1 MKKAAYGVVGL
12 LVLLVGAAL
21 VVPSVID
28 WNAYKPEITAEVQ
41 KATGR
46 TLEIDGALEFAVLP
60 TPHLKVSNV
69 RLSNAPGATAK
80 SMLSLKELAVS
91 VKLVPLIGGS
101 IEIASVALI
110 EPVIE
115 LEKMLG
121 GRMNWVFAPA
131 PQTISPTVA
140 PTPAGTDGK
149 PASDQDA
156 FKLDSLRIEN
166 GTIVYRDTPAG
177 SIERLEKLTADISAQ
192 SLAGPFSFDGGM
204 TVRGIPL
211 TLAARMSKFAEKG
224 AVPFRVNIGTP
235 GTATTIGLAGTIT
248 DIESKPSVAAKIDG
262 KGADL
267 GALISAL
274 SGTSIPAPLAQ
285 KFSVKGAIRGSADG
299 VVVNDLAIQLGDSS
313 TKGDIKVDLQ
323 DGVKADVALRMQSL
337 DLDALLIRK
346 ETVPGTLSAV
356 GGKPG
361 KVDVPAKTQAV
372 AQKFELPEG
381 IEANVSLAI
390 EEVIAKKD
398 RVRGIRLAASLKD
411 RRVTLDTL
419 EAGLPGGGQL
429 SLSGQMTTPGGAM
442 SYGGKMSFRSS
453 SLRALLGWLE
463 VEIASV
469 PADRLRRFNVSADI
483 SGDAAQVQ
491 IANIASQLD
500 ASRMSGG
507 VTIALRER
515 TAFGASIN
523 IDQFN
528 ADAYMG
534 EPTAATA
541 KSSPNATAAP
551 AVDKPDT
558 LSKSPLA
565 VLNEVDA
572 NLAVRV
578 GSLNYQRTAI
588 QGVRLDGTLVNGVL
602 TLRDASVRNLA
613 GTSARITGTVTGLSG
628 VPGFKGTIAAASDDL
643 TGLFRVARLK
653 SSIPPRK
660 LGKMRLSSRTDVS
673 GEGLRID
680 ADLQIAEIRAKVTGS
695 ATGLP
700 AAPAFNIVL
709 DAKHPELARLANLF
723 GDGKPGP
730 AVGRVGLKLS
740 LNGDARAITINA
752 DTAVA
757 GGSFRVSGD
766 VATPLDVPRLN
777 IGLELKHPNFVRF
790 AKAFDPGFNP
800 ANRRLGALRFAVKL
814 AGTDQNLAITDLSG
828 NIGPTKIS
836 GSGSYAAG
844 TVRPD
849 IKLSLVSS
857 VIPLSDFLE
866 APRSASAPG
875 RPPSTRRP
883 GVSTQ
888 PAGSAQPATS
898 AQPVTP
904 AQPASSQRW
913 STEPIDTSAF
923 GLANATIDLRAQALL
938 YDTFRVDQP
947 KILAVLK
954 DKVLDIRQITGAM
967 FDGGFEMK
975 GKVDGR
981 EVPIATTTLKIV
993 KANVG
998 KALFQAA
1005 EFDIATGVLTFDTDL
1020 SATGN
1025 SQAAMI
1031 GALNGNGRINVVDG
1045 VVQGFD
1051 LKKASDDLK
1060 NVNQI
1065 TGLLGVLGS
1074 AMRGGSTNF
1083 SSLAGSFAV
1092 ERGVIRTND
1101 LALVADAGAG
1111 DARGY
1116 VDLPRWNMDMT
1127 ADFRL
1132 TEHPKAPAFRVR
1144 AVGPPDNPRRLFDF
1158 QALQAWVLQQGVGQ
1172 VIKNL
1177 IPGEKQTPGT
1187 QQKQQQVKPEHILK
1201 GLLKGLGR

>member
-1 MKKAAYGVVGL
+1 MKKAAYGFAGL

-21 VVPSVID
+21 IVPSVID
-28 WNAYKPEITAEVQ
+28 WNAYKPEIAAEVH

-46 TLEIDGALEFAVLP
+46 TLDIDGPLEFAVLP
-60 TPHLKVSNV
+60 TPHLKVSNA

-80 SMLSLKELAVS
+80 SMLSLKELEVS
-91 VKLVPLIGGS
+91 VKLVPLMGGS
-101 IEIASVALI
+101 VEIASLALI

-115 LEKMLG
+115 LEKMRDG
-121 GRMNWVFAPA
+121 AMNWVFAPA
-131 PQTISPTVA
+131 RPTTTSAVT
-140 PTPAGTDGK
+140 PIPAGSDAK
-149 PASDQDA
+149 PASDKDA

-192 SLAGPFSFDGGM
+192 SLAGPFVFDGGM

-235 GTATTIGLAGTIT
+235 GTATTIGLAGTVT
-248 DIESKPSVAAKIDG
+248 DIETKPAVAAKIDG

-267 GALISAL
+267 GALIAAL
-274 SGTSIPAPLAQ
+274 SGAPASAPLSQ
-285 KFSVKGAIRGSADG
+285 KFSVTGGIRGSAAG
-299 VVVNDLAIQLGDSS
+299 VVVNDLAIQLGGSS
-313 TKGDIKVDLQ
+313 ANGDIKIDLQ

-337 DLDALLIRK
+337 DLDALLTR
-346 ETVPGTLSAV
+346 EAAVPGTSNAA
-356 GGKPG
+356 GGKAG
-361 KVDVPAKTQAV
+361 KASTPVKTQAS

-381 IEANVSLAI
+381 VEANVSLAI
-390 EEVIAKKD
+390 EEVIARKD
-398 RVRGIRLAASLKD
+398 RLRGIRLAASLKD
-411 RRVTLDTL
+411 RRVTLNTL
-419 EAGLPGGGQL
+419 EAGLPGGGQF
-429 SLSGQMTTPGGAM
+429 SASGQMTAPEGAL

-453 SLRALLGWLE
+453 SLRALLNWLE
-463 VEIASV
+463 VDISSV

-507 VTIALRER
+507 VTVALRER

-528 ADAYMG
+528 ADAYMQK
-534 EPTAATA
+534 PVAAKA
-541 KSSPNATAAP
+541 KASPKAAAAP
-551 AVDKPDT
+551 SAGKPNT
-558 LSKSPLA
+558 PSKGPLA
-565 VLNEVDA
+565 VLNEFDA
-572 NLAVRV
+572 NLAIRV

-602 TLRDASVRNLA
+602 TLRDASVRSLA
-613 GTSARITGTVTGLSG
+613 GTSAQIKGTVTGLSG
-628 VPGFKGTIAAASDDL
+628 VPAFKGTIAAASDDL
-643 TGLFRVARLK
+643 TGLFRVAGIE
-653 SSIPPRK
+653 SSVPPRK

-673 GEGLRID
+673 DGKLNIN
-680 ADLQIAEIRAKVTGS
+680 ADLQIAEIRAKITGN

-740 LNGDARAITINA
+740 LKGDERAITINA
-752 DTAVA
+752 DTAIA
-757 GGSFRVSGD
+757 GGSFRLSGNI
-766 VATPLDVPRLN
+766 ATPLNVPKLN

-790 AKAFDPGFNP
+790 VKAFDPGFSP
-800 ANRRLGALRFAVKL
+800 ANRRLGALRFAAKL
-814 AGTDQNLAITDLSG
+814 AGTEQNLAITDLSG

-844 TVRPD
+844 AVRPD
-849 IKLSLVSS
+849 IKLSLISS

-866 APRSASAPG
+866 APRRASAPG
-875 RPPSTRRP
+875 RRSGAGRP
-883 GVSTQ
+883 GASPRSTVS
-888 PAGSAQPATS
+888 G
-898 AQPVTP
+898 
-904 AQPASSQRW
+904 QRW

-947 KILAVLK
+947 KIIAVLK
-954 DKVLDIRQITGAM
+954 DKVLDIRQISGTM

-981 EVPIATTTLKIV
+981 RVPIAATTLKIV

-1005 EFDIATGVLTFDTDL
+1005 EFDIATGVLTFDMEL
-1020 SATGN
+1020 SAAGK

-1031 GALNGNGRINVVDG
+1031 GALNGKGRINVVDG
-1045 VVQGFD
+1045 VVKGFD
-1051 LKKASDDLK
+1051 LKRASDDLK
-1060 NVNQI
+1060 NVNQVA
-1065 TGLLGVLGS
+1065 GLLGVLGS

-1083 SSLAGSFAV
+1083 SSLAGSFTI
-1092 ERGVIRTND
+1092 ERGVMRTND

-1132 TEHPKAPAFRVR
+1132 TEHANAPAFRVR

-1158 QALQAWVLQQGVGQ
+1158 QALQAWILQQGVGGL
-1172 VIKNL
+1172 IKNL
-1177 IPGEKQTPGT
+1177 IPGAKQNSGT
-1187 QQKQQQVKPEHILK
+1187 QQNQQQQQVKPEDILK

>member
-1 MKKAAYGVVGL
+1 MKKAAYGVAGL
-12 LVLLVGAAL
+12 LVSLIGAAL
-21 VVPSVID
+21 IVPSVID

-60 TPHLKVSNV
+60 TPHLKVANA
-69 RLSNAPGATAK
+69 RLSNAPGAAVT
-80 SMLSLKELAVS
+80 SMLSLKELEVS

-115 LEKMLG
+115 LEKMAHG
-121 GRMNWVFAPA
+121 TMNWVFAPA
-131 PQTISPTVA
+131 SPTSSAAVA
-140 PTPAGTDGK
+140 PAPGGTDTK
-149 PASDQDA
+149 RSSDKDA
-156 FKLDSLRIEN
+156 FKLDRLRIEN
-166 GTIVYRDTPAG
+166 GTIVYRDTPAE

-192 SLAGPFSFDGGM
+192 SLAGTFVFDGGM

-235 GTATTIGLAGTIT
+235 GTATTIGLAGTVT
-248 DIESKPSVAAKIDG
+248 DIETKPTVVAKIDG

-274 SGTSIPAPLAQ
+274 SGTPTSAPLTQ
-285 KFSVKGAIRGSADG
+285 KFSVKGGVRGSAAA
-299 VVVNDLAIQLGDSS
+299 VVVNDLVFELGDSS
-313 TKGDIKVDLQ
+313 AKGDIKVDLE
-323 DGVKADVALRMQSL
+323 DGVKANIALRMQSL
-337 DLDALLIRK
+337 NLDALPTGNAAR
-346 ETVPGTLSAV
+346 PGASNAV
-356 GGKPG
+356 DGKAG
-361 KVDVPAKTQAV
+361 NTDTPAKAQAA

-381 IEANVSLAI
+381 VEANVSLAI
-390 EEVIAKKD
+390 EEVIAGKD
-398 RVRGIRLAASLKD
+398 RLRGIRLVASLKD
-411 RRVTLDTL
+411 RRVTLNTL
-419 EAGLPGGGQL
+419 EAGLPGGGRL
-429 SLSGQMTTPGGAM
+429 SASGQMTALGGAI

-453 SLRALLGWLE
+453 SLRTLLNWLE
-463 VEIASV
+463 IHIASV

-491 IANIASQLD
+491 IKNIASQLD

-507 VTIALRER
+507 VTVALRER
-515 TAFGASIN
+515 TAFGASIT

-528 ADAYMG
+528 ADAYMRT
-534 EPTAATA
+534 PTAAKASPQAAEAATVG
-541 KSSPNATAAP
+541 KQNTSSKN
-551 AVDKPDT
+551 
-558 LSKSPLA
+558 PLA
-565 VLNEVDA
+565 VLNDFDA
-572 NLAVRV
+572 NLAVRI

-602 TLRDASVRNLA
+602 TLRDASVRSFA
-613 GTSARITGTVTGLSG
+613 GTSAQIKGTATGLSG
-628 VPGFKGTIAAASDDL
+628 VPAFKGTIAAASDDL
-643 TGLFRVARLK
+643 TGLFRVAGIT

-673 GEGLRID
+673 DGKLKIN

-730 AVGRVGLKLS
+730 AVGRVGLKLR
-740 LNGDARAITINA
+740 LKGDERAITVNA
-752 DTAVA
+752 DTAVT

-766 VATPLDVPRLN
+766 IATPLAVPKLN
-777 IGLELKHPNFVRF
+777 IGLELKHPDFVRF
-790 AKAFDPGFNP
+790 AKTFDPGFNP
-800 ANRRLGALRFAVKL
+800 ANRRLGALRFVAKL
-814 AGTDQNLAITDLSG
+814 VGTDQNLAIADLSG

-836 GSGSYAAG
+836 GTGSYAAG
-844 TVRPD
+844 GVRPE
-849 IKLSLVSS
+849 IKLSLISS
-857 VIPLSDFLE
+857 AIPLSDFLE
-866 APRSASAPG
+866 APRRASAPG
-875 RPPSTRRP
+875 RPQGAGRR
-883 GVSTQ
+883 
-888 PAGSAQPATS
+888 GSPPRS
-898 AQPVTP
+898 G
-904 AQPASSQRW
+904 ASRQHW
-913 STEPIDTSAF
+913 STEPIDTTAF
-923 GLANATIDLRAQALL
+923 GLADATIDLRAQALL

-947 KILAVLK
+947 KIIAVLK
-954 DKVLDIRQITGAM
+954 DKVLDIRQISGTM

-981 EVPIATTTLKIV
+981 KVPIAVTTLKIV

-998 KALFQAA
+998 KALFQAV
-1005 EFDIATGVLTFDTDL
+1005 EFDIATGVLTFDMNL
-1020 SATGN
+1020 SASGK

-1031 GALNGNGRINVVDG
+1031 RALNGTGRINVVDG
-1045 VVQGFD
+1045 VIKGFD
-1051 LKKASDDLK
+1051 LKRTSDDLK

-1074 AMRGGSTNF
+1074 AMREGSTNF
-1083 SSLAGSFAV
+1083 SSLVGTFAI
-1092 ERGVIRTND
+1092 ERGVVQTND
-1101 LALVADAGAG
+1101 LALMADAGAG

-1132 TEHPKAPAFRVR
+1132 TEHADAPAFGVR
-1144 AVGPPDNPRRLFDF
+1144 AVGPPDNPRRLVDF
-1158 QALQAWVLQQGVGQ
+1158 QALQAWVLQQGVGGL
-1172 VIKNL
+1172 IKNL
-1177 IPGEKQTPGT
+1177 IPGAKQESGT
-1187 QQKQQQVKPEHILK
+1187 QQNQPQQVKPEDILK
-1201 GLLKGLGR
+1201 GLLRGLSR

>member
-1 MKKAAYGVVGL
+1 MKKAAYGVAGL

-21 VVPSVID
+21 IVPSVID
-28 WNAYKPEITAEVQ
+28 WNAYKPEIAAEVQ

-46 TLEIDGALEFAVLP
+46 TLDIDGTLEFAVLP
-60 TPHLKVSNV
+60 TPHLKVSNA
-69 RLSNAPGATAK
+69 RLANAPGASAT
-80 SMLSLKELAVS
+80 SMLSLKELEVS

-115 LEKMLG
+115 LEKMSDG
-121 GRMNWVFAPA
+121 TMNWVFALA
-131 PQTISPTVA
+131 SPTTPAVVA
-140 PTPAGTDGK
+140 PTPAGTDAK

-192 SLAGPFSFDGGM
+192 SLAGPFVFDGGM

-235 GTATTIGLAGTIT
+235 GTATTIGLAGTVT
-248 DIESKPSVAAKIDG
+248 DIQTKPTVAAKFEG

-267 GALISAL
+267 GALIAAL
-274 SGTSIPAPLAQ
+274 SGAPSSVPLSQ
-285 KFSVKGAIRGSADG
+285 KFSVKGSVRGSAAG
-299 VVVNDLAIQLGDSS
+299 VVVNDLAFQLGESS
-313 TKGDIKVDLQ
+313 ANGDIKIDLE
-323 DGVKADVALRMQSL
+323 DGVKANIALRMQSL
-337 DLDALLIRK
+337 DLDALLINK
-346 ETVPGTLSAV
+346 ASASNASNAS
-356 GGKPG
+356 GGKG
-361 KVDVPAKTQAV
+361 GNADALAKAQAPD
-372 AQKFELPEG
+372 QKFELPEG
-381 IEANVSLAI
+381 VEANVSLAI

-398 RVRGIRLAASLKD
+398 RLRAIRLAASLKD
-411 RRVTLDTL
+411 RRVTLNTL
-419 EAGLPGGGQL
+419 EAVLPGGGQL
-429 SLSGQMTTPGGAM
+429 SASGQMTTLGGAI

-453 SLRALLGWLE
+453 SLRALLDWLE
-463 VEIASV
+463 VDIASV
-469 PADRLRRFNVSADI
+469 PADRLRRFDVSADI

-491 IANIASQLD
+491 VANIASQLD

-507 VTIALRER
+507 VTVALRER

-523 IDQFN
+523 IDQLN
-528 ADAYMG
+528 ADAYMRKQTG
-534 EPTAATA
+534 ATA
-541 KSSPNATAAP
+541 KASPKPAAAQATGKSNTSSNG
-551 AVDKPDT
+551 
-558 LSKSPLA
+558 PLA
-565 VLNEVDA
+565 VLNDFDA

-578 GSLNYQRTAI
+578 GSLNYQQTAI
-588 QGVRLDGTLVNGVL
+588 QGMRLDGTLVNGVL
-602 TLRDASVRNLA
+602 TLRDASVRSLA
-613 GTSARITGTVTGLSG
+613 GTSARIKGTVTGLNG
-628 VPGFKGTIAAASDDL
+628 VPAFKGTIAAASDDL
-643 TGLFRVARLK
+643 TGLFRVAGLK
-653 SSIPPRK
+653 SSIPPRR

-673 GEGLRID
+673 DGKLKID

-695 ATGLP
+695 ATVLP
-700 AAPAFNIVL
+700 ADPAFNIAL

-730 AVGRVGLKLS
+730 AVGRVGLKLR
-740 LNGDARAITINA
+740 LKGDERAISISA

-766 VATPLDVPRLN
+766 IATPLNVPKLN

-800 ANRRLGALRFAVKL
+800 ANRRLGALRFSAKL

-836 GSGSYAAG
+836 GTGSYAAG
-844 TVRPD
+844 AVRPD
-849 IKLSLVSS
+849 IKLSLISS
-857 VIPLSDFLE
+857 VIPLSDFLA
-866 APRSASAPG
+866 APQRASAPG
-875 RPPSTRRP
+875 RPQGARRP
-883 GVSTQ
+883 GS
-888 PAGSAQPATS
+888 SARP
-898 AQPVTP
+898 
-904 AQPASSQRW
+904 PASGQRW
-913 STEPIDTSAF
+913 SSEPIDTAAF

-947 KILAVLK
+947 KIIAVLQ
-954 DKVLDIRQITGAM
+954 DKILDIRQISGTM

-981 EVPIATTTLKIV
+981 KVPIAATTLKIV

-1005 EFDIATGVLTFDTDL
+1005 EFDIANGVLTFDMDL
-1020 SATGN
+1020 SASGR

-1031 GALNGNGRINVVDG
+1031 GALNGKGRINVVDG
-1045 VVQGFD
+1045 VVKGFN
-1051 LKKASDDLK
+1051 LKRASDDLK

-1083 SSLAGSFAV
+1083 SSLAGTFV
-1092 ERGVIRTND
+1092 IERGVMRTND

-1132 TEHPKAPAFRVR
+1132 TEHSNAPAFGVR

-1158 QALQAWVLQQGVGQ
+1158 QALQAWVLQQGVGGL
-1172 VIKNL
+1172 IKNL
-1177 IPGEKQTPGT
+1177 IPGSKQDSGT
-1187 QQKQQQVKPEHILK
+1187 QQNQQQQMKPEDILR